1 MAQSTDYIELAK
13 KLLSLAQ
20 NGNVQALYQLGVLF
34 NDGKG
39 VPKDYSKAA
48 QCYRK
53 AAEHGHQ
60 KAQLYLGLLYQNG
73 RGVEQDY
80 RQAAQWLTKSAEQ
93 GEQKA
98 QYFLGVLYYRGLG
111 VEQDNELAEHWL
123 KLSAQQENNDAQK
136 LLDEILSLDML
147 KLLDNDFVDESTEG
161 KNISHDETQKTSSRS
176 ALGLI
181 SAAVLGVV
189 LLIAAGGAGYYFFI
203 RDSKPDNNLHGS
215 APNVADDSYA
225 RENNNI
231 TDDIPMN
238 IDVFK
243 LAEKGTP
250 QKLRDAVNQGANF
263 NVSRSLFDDP
273 DADTDGWL
281 FEEGETPLHRAAAF
295 NQNPDC
301 IRFLVSLGLDVNAQ
315 ASTGTISSGTPLS
328 CAVEHENVQAVREIL
343 RGGADPDKYTSSGN
357 MFQLMACSG
366 SNNYSAMKDITEA
379 LINAG
384 GHINSH
390 EEIVNAENLLLPRSK
405 WKNSNPL
412 DNFTDDLPNYQMHT
426 LPYTWTALS
435 LAVIYDNPGM
445 VNILLD
451 AGADPNITSIE
462 GKTASDYAQELPKN
476 AKLRKWEAFSRL
488 KSVTAV
494 KKPSNY
500 DTIDST
506 SRKQLDKL
514 IKARKVPDYVRDSGH
529 FYFNSVYKGGFVE
542 INGENVRLRSQPNT
556 QSRVIASS
564 NNAMWIDGQYTY
576 YLGEWTSPKG
586 ERWILADYEGYRNGK
601 RAKNQPVW
609 IFGQYTELKTE
620 KDFDEMMS
628 AEFDN

>member
-1 MAQSTDYIELAK
+1 MADTKDYEALAK
-13 KLLSLAQ
+13 KLLPLAQ
-20 NGNVQALYQLGVLF
+20 KGNVQALYQLGVLF

-39 VPKDYSKAA
+39 LQKDYSKAA

-53 AAEHGHQ
+53 AAEQGHQ

-80 RQAAQWLTKSAEQ
+80 KQAAQWLTKSAEQ

-111 VEQDNELAEHWL
+111 VEQDTEMAEHWL
-123 KLSAQQENNDAQK
+123 ELSAQQGNNDAQK

-147 KLLDNDFVDESTEG
+147 NLLDDDFDDESTEG
-161 KNISHDETQKTSSRS
+161 ENTSHEETQKTSSHS

-181 SAAVLGVV
+181 SAAVLGIA
-189 LLIAAGGAGYYFFI
+189 LLAAAGGVGYYFFI
-203 RDSKPDNNLHGS
+203 RGAKPDKNLRNSVPHVTD
-215 APNVADDSYA
+215 NSYA
-225 RENNNI
+225 RGNHSI

-238 IDVFK
+238 IDVYN

-250 QKLRDAVNQGANF
+250 QQLRDAVNQDANF

-281 FEEGETPLHRAAAF
+281 FEEGETPLHRGAAF
-295 NQNPDC
+295 NQNPDS
-301 IRFLVSLGLDVNAQ
+301 IRFLISLGLDVNAQ

-328 CAVEHENVQAVREIL
+328 CAVEHENVPAVREIL
-343 RGGADPDKYTSSGN
+343 RSGADPDKYTSSGN

-366 SNNYSAMKDITEA
+366 SSNYSAMKDITEA

-384 GHINSH
+384 GHINGH
-390 EEIVNAENLLLPRSK
+390 EEIGNAGNLLLPRSE

-412 DNFTDDLPNYQMHT
+412 DNFTDDLSNYQMHT

-462 GKTASDYAQELPKN
+462 GKTAFNYAQELPKN
-476 AKLRKWEAFSRL
+476 AKLRKWDAFSRL
-488 KSVTAV
+488 KSVTTV

-556 QSRVIASS
+556 QSRVIASG

-586 ERWILADYEGYRNGK
+586 ERWILADYEGYKNGK
-601 RAKNQPVW
+601 RAKTQPVW
-609 IFGQYTELKTE
+609 IFGQYTELMTE
-620 KDFDEMMS
+620 KNFEEMVRI
-628 AEFDN
+628 EFTN